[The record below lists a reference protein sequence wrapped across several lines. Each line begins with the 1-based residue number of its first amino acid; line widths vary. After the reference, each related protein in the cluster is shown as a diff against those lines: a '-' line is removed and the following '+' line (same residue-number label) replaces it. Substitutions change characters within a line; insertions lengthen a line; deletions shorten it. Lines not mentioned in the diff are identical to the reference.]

1 MSALR
6 YSAAVYRIT
15 GQDVTFDHSDR
26 PIKVGEHA
34 GGEKA
39 AHARTEDN
47 GSVTKFRHQIPWSA
61 KWIDGNADSAGTVL
75 SRPWESTC
83 LS

>member
-6 YSAAVYRIT
+6 HSAAVYRIT
-15 GQDVTFDHSDR
+15 RQDVTFDHSDR

-39 AHARTEDN
+39 AHARTENN
-47 GSVTKFRHQIPWSA
+47 GSVTKFRHQIPSLA
-61 KWIDGNADSAGTVL
+61 SEMN
-75 SRPWESTC
+75 
-83 LS
+83 